1 MDDQEEYLI
10 SYANLKSDL
19 FRFQKN
25 FLDPEKLNNFYENN
39 LMGMP
44 LCLPKNIKYFEYKNA
59 NFFKIDKKKFSK
71 KIFNTHKTSY
81 IGNLKYFRY
90 GNIFA
95 HGVELKQE
103 YKSKYEFYLNSFKI
117 LKKKIL
123 LLSKNKK
130 NNCAMQIRNV
140 PHSGHEAVFKYL
152 ISKFDYLILNP
163 IFGIKKKN
171 DFSDKLISK
180 ALKFMEKKYKNIVF
194 LPVWSN
200 FHYAGPREAIH
211 HMHLR
216 EGLGFKFFY
225 VGRDHAGAEN
235 LYNTNDSINLVKK
248 FSNFFKIVPFTSLGG
263 YFCKKCK
270 IYLIKGSCN
279 HNKLINIS
287 GTEFRKS
294 LRQNLPYKHADL
306 NLQKKIE
313 KFL

>member
-10 SYANLKSDL
+10 SYANLKSGL
-19 FRFQKN
+19 FKFQKD
-25 FLDPEKLNNFYENN
+25 FLDPQKLNNFYDNK

-44 LCLPKNIKYFEYKNA
+44 LCLPQKIKYFEYKNA

-71 KIFNTHKTSY
+71 KIFNTNKISY

-90 GNIFA
+90 GDIFA
-95 HGVELKQE
+95 HGVKLKQE
-103 YKSKYEFYLNSFKI
+103 YKSKYKLYLKSFEI

-123 LLSKNKK
+123 LLSKNKR

-152 ISKFDYLILNP
+152 INKFDYLILNP
-163 IFGIKKKN
+163 IFGIKKRN
-171 DFSDKLISK
+171 DFSDKLISE
-180 ALKFMEKKYKNIVF
+180 ALKFMEKKYKNLVF

-216 EGLGFKFFY
+216 ESLGFKFFY

-235 LYNTNDSINLVKK
+235 LYNTNDSIDLIKK
-248 FSNFFKIVPFTSLGG
+248 YRKFFKIIPFTSLGG
-263 YFCKKCK
+263 YFCKKCNT
-270 IYLIKGSCN
+270 YLIKGSCN
-279 HNKLINIS
+279 HVKLLNIS
-287 GTEFRKS
+287 GTEFRKT
-294 LRQNLPYKHADL
+294 LRKKSFYKHADF
-306 NLQKKIE
+306 NLQRKIKKY
-313 KFL
+313 L